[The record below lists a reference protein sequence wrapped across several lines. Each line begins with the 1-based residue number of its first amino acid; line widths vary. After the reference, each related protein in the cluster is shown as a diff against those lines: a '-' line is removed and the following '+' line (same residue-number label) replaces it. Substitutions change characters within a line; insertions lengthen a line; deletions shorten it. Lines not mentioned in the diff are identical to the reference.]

1 VEIRASARKHGITD
15 DAMLHAARNPLVVVE
30 HQHSGEVRQL
40 VIGADQ
46 SGRLLE
52 VVVVTDEPARI
63 IHADDL
69 RPKFYAYLPKG

>member
-1 VEIRASARKHGITD
+1 MEIGASAHKHGISD
-15 DAMLHAARNPLVVVE
+15 DAMLHVVRNPLVVME
-30 HQHSGEVRQL
+30 QEHSGEIRQL
-40 VIGADQ
+40 LIGADQ

-69 RPKFYAYLPKG
+69 RPKFYHYLPKG